1 MEVWFSLFHPTEH
14 PHIFEECVSV
24 IWSYGRAIHQVSSM
38 YGGEFLKEGE
48 STYWLKAGSFQTGR
62 HGVSEEDWSSGILNI
77 KNI

>member
-1 MEVWFSLFHPTEH
+1 MCTLSDA
-14 PHIFEECVSV
+14 
-24 IWSYGRAIHQVSSM
+24 Y
-38 YGGEFLKEGE
+38 EFLKEGE

>member
-1 MEVWFSLFHPTEH
+1 MGDKIESRRRL
-14 PHIFEECVSV
+14 
-24 IWSYGRAIHQVSSM
+24 R
-38 YGGEFLKEGE
+38 GEFLKEGE